1 MRDPLPI
8 PPRDEP
14 RQSPPMT
21 GIVNGM
27 IGSLAIWAV
36 IAGVGA
42 VAH

>member
-1 MRDPLPI
+1 
-8 PPRDEP
+8 
-14 RQSPPMT
+14 MT

-36 IAGVGA
+36 IAGVVA